1 MGSQRVGHDWET
13 ELNWTEQI
21 YFYSHCHLHSQA
33 VDPLLAQTKLIHLAY
48 PQMGH
53 GSIPFQF
60 RGLLWW
66 GSNAQTD
73 LKAEIGDYEWAGRNK
88 VLAKFLSKSLLLFE
102 TCQKKS
108 QCTLISPIIPV
119 LLLMQPLYLP
129 TWTQLSFSLMW
140 QIEFTEQAEYVTQVA
155 SFATHSVSLKCAA
168 SGDCFSKRNLW
179 NGSCN

>member
-73 LKAEIGDYEWAGRNK
+73 LKAETGDYEWAGRNK

-102 TCQKKS
+102 TCQKK
-108 QCTLISPIIPV
+108 IPV
-119 LLLMQPLYLP
+119 YTHLP
-129 TWTQLSFSLMW
+129 HNS
-140 QIEFTEQAEYVTQVA
+140 
-155 SFATHSVSLKCAA
+155 SFAFNAA
-168 SGDCFSKRNLW
+168 TLSANLNTVVILPDVTDWVHWAGWICHTSSKF
-179 NGSCN
+179 CNPFCVTEMCCQWWLFF